1 MKNKTLKNIL
11 IFSVVAIGSYAT
23 YKLIIRPAIQ
33 KLRTKKLTNF
43 GNTDTQDQDIIINSN
58 SQDLT

>member
-1 MKNKTLKNIL
+1 MKNKTLQNFL
-11 IFSVVAIGSYAT
+11 IFSIIAVGSYAT
-23 YKLIIRPAIQ
+23 YKIIIRPAIK

-43 GNTDTQDQDIIINSN
+43 GNTDTQDIIINSN